1 MLSNERHQRI
11 AELLEK
17 NGSVTVADLVK
28 SFDVSEMT
36 IRRDFDV
43 LEAQGVLRRVHG
55 GAISD
60 RGRSY
65 EPPFISRSVKHLT
78 EKQRI
83 GLAAAELI
91 SNGESI
97 TLDVGTTTLEIAKN
111 LKEKQDLTVI
121 TPSLHIASELIDHHG
136 IRLILTGGF
145 LRHGELSMVGYL
157 AERVFTE
164 FYVDKLFLGAG
175 GVDIKAGITEFNIED
190 TLVKKAMVK
199 SAKDVILVVDSNK
212 FNSIA
217 LGAIVPLNEVHTI
230 VTDDKLDPEIRKQL
244 EDMDLKLIIA

>member
-1 MLSNERHQRI
+1 MLSNERHQKI

-17 NGSVTVADLVK
+17 NGHVTVADMVK
-28 SFDVSEMT
+28 LFNVSEMT
-36 IRRDFDV
+36 IRRDFDI

-55 GAISD
+55 GAVSD

-65 EPPFISRSVKHLT
+65 EPPFISRSVENLT

-83 GLAAAELI
+83 GKAAAALI
-91 SNGESI
+91 NNGDSI
-97 TLDVGTTTLEIAKN
+97 SLDVGTTTLEIAKN
-111 LKEKQDLTVI
+111 IKEKQDLTVI

-157 AERVFTE
+157 AERVFSE

-175 GVDIKAGITEFNIED
+175 GVDLKAGLTEFNIED
-190 TLVKKAMVK
+190 TLVKRAMVE
-199 SAKDVILVVDSNK
+199 SAKEVVLVVDSTK
-212 FNSIA
+212 FRSIA
-217 LGAIVPLNEVHTI
+217 LGSIVPLTRIHTI
-230 VTDDKLDPEIRKQL
+230 VTDKNLDPDIQEEL
-244 EDMDLKLIIA
+244 ETMGLKLIIT